1 MELVSRYILYFF
13 LYSFLGWLCESIYCS
28 VGNKKVINRGFL
40 NGPIC
45 PIYGFGAMLVIFLIE
60 GFRDNIFFL
69 FLFGMLITS
78 MLEYI
83 SGYLLETLFNT
94 KWWDYSNRKFNIK
107 GRVCLKNAIYFGI
120 MSVVLIRVIH
130 PFITDIVNDFSPEA
144 TIVISVLAIL
154 TTSLDMLV
162 TLRTM
167 NKLIIKLQWLDE
179 VIEDLSKINIKLERF
194 DEEEIRKAISE
205 IKNRE
210 GHIQI
215 KFREVYR
222 KIEDVRNQSMLQRR
236 LMRAF
241 PNMQSK
247 RRREQ
252 LNYYRQLAVEKK
264 KKIDENIKNRLNK
277 FN

>member
-1 MELVSRYILYFF
+1 

-60 GFRDNIFFL
+60 GFRDNVFFL
-69 FLFGMLITS
+69 FLFGMFITS
-78 MLEYI
+78 ILEYI
-83 SGYLLETLFNT
+83 SGYLLEALFNT
-94 KWWDYSNRKFNIK
+94 KWWDYSKIKFNIK

-120 MSVVLIRVIH
+120 MSVALMKVIH
-130 PFITDIVNDFSPEA
+130 PFMTDIVNDFSPGV

-154 TTSLDMLV
+154 ITSLDMLV

-167 NKLIIKLQWLDE
+167 NKLSIKLQWLDE

-194 DEEEIRKAISE
+194 DEEEIRKAFSE
-205 IKNRE
+205 IKNKE
-210 GHIQI
+210 GHIQV

-252 LNYYRQLAVEKK
+252 LNYYRQLAVAKK

-277 FN
+277 FE

>member
-120 MSVVLIRVIH
+120 MSVVLIKVIH

-144 TIVISVLAIL
+144 IIVISILAIL

-179 VIEDLSKINIKLERF
+179 VIEDLSMINIKLERF

>member
-60 GFRDNIFFL
+60 GFRDNVFFL
-69 FLFGMLITS
+69 FLFGMFITS
-78 MLEYI
+78 ILEYI

-94 KWWDYSNRKFNIK
+94 KWWDYSKRKFNIK

-120 MSVVLIRVIH
+120 MSVALMKVIH
-130 PFITDIVNDFSPEA
+130 PFMTDIVNDFSPGV

-154 TTSLDMLV
+154 ITSSDMLV

-167 NKLIIKLQWLDE
+167 NKLSIKLQWLDE

-194 DEEEIRKAISE
+194 DEEEIRKAFSE
-205 IKNRE
+205 IKNKE
-210 GHIQI
+210 GHIQV

-252 LNYYRQLAVEKK
+252 LNYYRQLAVAKK

-277 FN
+277 FE

>member
-1 MELVSRYILYFF
+1 MELMSRYILYFF

-28 VGNKKVINRGFL
+28 VGIKKVINRGFL

-60 GFRDNIFFL
+60 GFKDNIFFL

-78 MLEYI
+78 ILEYI
-83 SGYLLETLFNT
+83 SGYILETLFHT
-94 KWWDYSNRKFNIK
+94 MWWDYSKRKFNIK

-120 MSVVLIRVIH
+120 MSVVLMKIIH
-130 PFITDIVNDFSPEA
+130 PFIIDIVDDFSPKA
-144 TIVISVLAIL
+144 TIIISVIAIL
-154 TTSLDMLV
+154 TTSLDMLI

-179 VIEDLSKINIKLERF
+179 IIEDLSKINIRLEKF
-194 DEEEIRKAISE
+194 DEEEIKKAIAE
-205 IKNRE
+205 IRNRE

-215 KFREVYR
+215 KFREIYR
-222 KIEDVRNQSMLQRR
+222 KIEDVRNQSVLQRR

-241 PNMQSK
+241 PNMQSN
-247 RRREQ
+247 RRRDQ
-252 LNYYRQLAVEKK
+252 LNYYRQLAVQKK
-264 KKIDENIKNRLNK
+264 KKIDKSIKNRLNK
-277 FN
+277 FE

>member
-28 VGNKKVINRGFL
+28 AGNKKVINRGFL

-60 GFRDNIFFL
+60 GFRDNVFFL
-69 FLFGMLITS
+69 FLFGMFITS
-78 MLEYI
+78 ILEYI

-94 KWWDYSNRKFNIK
+94 KWWDYSKRKFNIK

-120 MSVVLIRVIH
+120 MSVALMKILH
-130 PFITDIVNDFSPEA
+130 PFITDIVNDFSPRV

-154 TTSLDMLV
+154 ITSLDMLV

-167 NKLIIKLQWLDE
+167 NKLSIKLQWLDE

-194 DEEEIRKAISE
+194 DEEEIRKAFSE
-205 IKNRE
+205 IKNKE
-210 GHIQI
+210 GHIQV

-241 PNMQSK
+241 PNMQSM

-252 LNYYRQLAVEKK
+252 LNYYRQLAVAKK

-277 FN
+277 FE

>member
-60 GFRDNIFFL
+60 GFRDNVFFL

-78 MLEYI
+78 ILEYI

-94 KWWDYSNRKFNIK
+94 KWWDYSKRKFNIK

-120 MSVVLIRVIH
+120 MSVVLMKVIH
-130 PFITDIVNDFSPEA
+130 PFITDIVNDFSPGA

-154 TTSLDMLV
+154 ITSLDMLV

-167 NKLIIKLQWLDE
+167 NKLSIKLQWLDE

-194 DEEEIRKAISE
+194 DEEEIRKAFSE
-205 IKNRE
+205 IKNKE
-210 GHIQI
+210 GHIQV

-252 LNYYRQLAVEKK
+252 LNYYRQLAVAKK
-264 KKIDENIKNRLNK
+264 KKVDENIKNRLNK
-277 FN
+277 FE

>member
-120 MSVVLIRVIH
+120 MSVVLIKVIH

-154 TTSLDMLV
+154 TSSLDMLV

-222 KIEDVRNQSMLQRR
+222 KIEDVRNQSMFQRR

>member
-120 MSVVLIRVIH
+120 MSVVLIKVIH

-144 TIVISVLAIL
+144 TFVISVLAIL

-222 KIEDVRNQSMLQRR
+222 KIEDVRNQSMFQRR

>member
-28 VGNKKVINRGFL
+28 AGNKKVINRGFL

-60 GFRDNIFFL
+60 GFRDNVFFL
-69 FLFGMLITS
+69 FLFGMFITS
-78 MLEYI
+78 ILEYI

-94 KWWDYSNRKFNIK
+94 KWWDYSKRKFNIK

-120 MSVVLIRVIH
+120 MSVALMKVIH
-130 PFITDIVNDFSPEA
+130 PFMTDIVNDFSPGV

-154 TTSLDMLV
+154 ITSSDMLV

-167 NKLIIKLQWLDE
+167 NKLSIKLQWLDE

-194 DEEEIRKAISE
+194 DEEEIRKAFSE
-205 IKNRE
+205 IKNKE
-210 GHIQI
+210 GHIQV

-252 LNYYRQLAVEKK
+252 LNYYRQLAVAKK

-277 FN
+277 FE

>member
-60 GFRDNIFFL
+60 GFRDNIFLL

-120 MSVVLIRVIH
+120 MSVVLIKVIH

-222 KIEDVRNQSMLQRR
+222 KIEDVRNQSMFQRR

-264 KKIDENIKNRLNK
+264 KK
-277 FN
+277 